1 MEPNFY
7 NPPTLP
13 ERLFNRFFGL
23 LVRLGLALPHNY
35 LLVVRGRTT
44 GREYSMPVDIL
55 DLHGRRFLVAPR
67 GETQWARNVRAAGEV
82 TLKKGVHA
90 EALAAVPVADED
102 KPLLLKAYLDRF
114 RLTVRRYFPV
124 PPGAAVDTFRPL
136 APRYPV
142 FELKAKQ

>member
-1 MEPNFY
+1 MEQDFY
-7 NPPTLP
+7 NPPTPL
-13 ERLFNRFFGL
+13 ERRFNRFFGL

-44 GREYSMPVDIL
+44 GKEYSMPVDIL
-55 DLHGRRFLVAPR
+55 ALDGRRFLIAPR
-67 GETQWARNVRAAGEV
+67 GETQWVRNVRAAAKV

-90 EALAAVPVADED
+90 EALAAVAVADED
-102 KPLLLKAYLDRF
+102 KPPLLKAYLERF

-124 PPGAAVDTFRPL
+124 PPGAAVEVFQPL

-142 FELKAKQ
+142 FELKPKP